1 MSREGVRPAA
11 FSQWSGAREL
21 SRSALF
27 SIFVNDINYSAGS
40 SSLRLFADDTTQ
52 YIVHESPC
60 TLESTLNQDIERLTI
75 WFTANYLQVNITK
88 TQAMTPWKSQYPYND
103 FIGDISIEIEPTLKI
118 LGVTLDRDLS
128 FKLHAAIMLKKA
140 YAKIASLRRIKPL
153 VTSDV
158 MISLY
163 KAYVLLQLGYCCP
176 LLLGI
181 FKALKNNIERTNH
194 YPIRTL
200 LNLGISATNDFCLAM
215 ATMNTL
221 KQRRI
226 LQSLILFLNVLN

>member
-1 MSREGVRPAA
+1 MPHTV
-11 FSQWSGAREL
+11 
-21 SRSALF
+21 
-27 SIFVNDINYSAGS
+27 
-40 SSLRLFADDTTQ
+40 
-52 YIVHESPC
+52 
-60 TLESTLNQDIERLTI
+60 
-75 WFTANYLQVNITK
+75 
-88 TQAMTPWKSQYPYND
+88 
-103 FIGDISIEIEPTLKI
+103 
-118 LGVTLDRDLS
+118 
-128 FKLHAAIMLKKA
+128 IMLKK
-140 YAKIASLRRIKPL
+140 AKIASLRRIKPL

-181 FKALKNNIERTNH
+181 FKALKNNIERTNR
-194 YPIRTL
+194 YPIKTL
-200 LNLGISATNDFCLAM
+200 LNLCISATNDFCLAM